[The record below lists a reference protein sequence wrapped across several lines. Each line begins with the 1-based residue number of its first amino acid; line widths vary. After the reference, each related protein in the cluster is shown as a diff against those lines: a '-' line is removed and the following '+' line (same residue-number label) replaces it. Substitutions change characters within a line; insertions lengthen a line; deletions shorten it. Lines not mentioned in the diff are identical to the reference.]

1 MAINYTYP
9 VKTNP
14 ATTDEFLIIDSVDD
28 TTKRVTAADILALGQ
43 GSDAGVSSFT
53 TSTPLSNAGTN
64 ADVNLTLSTVPI
76 SKGGTGLD
84 TIGTNGT
91 VLTSDGITASWSLAS
106 VSGFLPIAGGAMT
119 GAITTN
125 STFDGRDVATDGIKL
140 DTIATNA
147 DVTNT
152 TSVTS
157 AGALMDSEL
166 ASVADVKAL
175 NQSLVSG
182 STPIFG
188 LSDMTYNTSNFIVVD
203 SSNAQLFAD
212 GVDYSLLK
220 ARGTGFT
227 STYISSVEIGGT
239 AFNQPAVFGEIYSD
253 EGYFDIHYTGA
264 TNIAV
269 TNLSATSTYVYI
281 DKNNSLQ
288 QQTVA
293 PTRQDWSRKMFVMRI
308 GVDTS
313 SSTILGFEYLNNPIG
328 HYANSIRDLYTYL
341 LAQGVPFKKGQIITG
356 RSTDLG
362 FDASAGTLMEFGGTG
377 DINNA
382 NILSLNA
389 VTNATYDLLS
399 RTTIAAENQTD
410 LVKFWDNAGTITA
423 LGSTTVVGHRLYRF
437 SNGQFAM
444 QYGQGN
450 YANMD
455 LAKSGVLLEDYVL
468 NPRLLNATFFG
479 WWLIQETA
487 TNTGG
492 TTLTD
497 FREYTIG
504 IQGGSS
510 SDLSGF
516 EAKGNKQD
524 SLVVDGTGVKYT
536 TVDAVNAGLATKL
549 SLSGGVMTGEISG
562 LVFLNQTVQGISPV
576 AGGTTFDASSGSF
589 ASLDVG
595 SAITSVTVT
604 VVPEGTTAKLFLVN
618 ASLNTSIGSW
628 VDSNGSNILW
638 AGGSAPTLSTNIG
651 ATDIITFEFFGGY
664 VYGSIIQ
671 NYS

>member
-64 ADVNLTLSTVPI
+64 ADVNLTLGTVPI

-91 VLTSDGITASWSLAS
+91 VLTSDGTTASWSLAS
-106 VSGFLPIAGGAMT
+106 VSGFLPIVGGAMT

-125 STFDGRDVATDGIKL
+125 STFDGRDVATDGMKL

-166 ASVADVKAL
+166 ASVSDVKAL
-175 NQSLVSG
+175 NQSVVSG
-182 STPIFG
+182 STPVFG
-188 LSDMTYNTSNFIVVD
+188 LSDMTYSTSNFIVVD

-212 GVDYSLLK
+212 GVDHSLLK

-227 STYISSVEIGGT
+227 STYISSVAIGGT
-239 AFNQPAVFGEIYSD
+239 TFNQPAVFGEIYSD

-288 QQTVA
+288 QQTVV

-382 NILSLNA
+382 NILSFNA
-389 VTNATYDLLS
+389 VANTNYTLLS
-399 RTTIAAENQTD
+399 RTGIVSVETN
-410 LVKFWDNAGTITA
+410 LVKFWDNAGTITP
-423 LGSTTVVGHRLYRF
+423 LGSTTVVGHRLFRY
-437 SNGQFAM
+437 SDGAFAM

-468 NPRLLNATFFG
+468 NPLLEDATFFG
-479 WWLIQETA
+479 WWLIESTA

-492 TTLTD
+492 TTLTN
-497 FREYTIG
+497 FIEYTIG

-562 LVFLNQTVQGISPV
+562 LMFLNQTVQVIAPV
-576 AGGTTFDASSGSF
+576 GGGTTFDASSGSF
-589 ASLDVG
+589 ASLDV
-595 SAITSVTVT
+595 SASITSVTVT
-604 VVPEGTTAKLFLVN
+604 IVPNGTTAKLFLTN
-618 ASLNTSIGSW
+618 TGAGTSIGSW
-628 VDSNGSNILW
+628 ADSGGAAIEW
-638 AGGSAPTLSTNIG
+638 AGGSPPTITTSGGVDVL
-651 ATDIITFEFFGGY
+651 TFEFLNGT
-664 VYGSIIQ
+664 VYGSIVQ
-671 NYS
+671 DYS